1 MKDSPEAVC
10 IYIPLMKDLGMN
22 WKEIKETPRYELQ
35 GILNSYHEYNVL
47 HSFDGYSAGDV
58 AEMAKTKP
66 EVRSS
71 YSQYVT
77 AQRALKRKTGQETK
91 PQKFKD
97 ILSG

>member
-58 AEMAKTKP
+58 AEMAKNKP
-66 EVRSS
+66 EVRSR
-71 YSQYVT
+71 YNKYIE
-77 AQRALKRKTGQETK
+77 AQRELKRKTGQEEK
-91 PQKFKD
+91 PKKFND
-97 ILSG
+97 LISG